1 LLFISRGENIFSPH
15 SLSPLRV
22 RVRGI
27 KKGRESFMTEK
38 NINNNNSTTYYSY
51 TTIQDYFLAHWVNT
65 IGLGPAILYLELLSY
80 CHKGKDTAWPSIKTL
95 NKRMGI
101 TTKTLIR
108 YRNTLLEY
116 GLIKKVVKQRSSSGG
131 YDHNL
136 YQIGLLDKDR
146 ILLPPVERLP
156 EGKEEIISGIV
167 EETPSS
173 NQNNPQKE
181 RIKEELKKLNLD
193 KKSIDKIILNYSL
206 EDIEEKLELLQI
218 KRKVVNP
225 AGWLITAL
233 KEDYATSE
241 SYEKPEEVEEEQQ
254 RKITKPEELIPPVKK
269 KEEIKRLPREEEL
282 KWIRKIRE
290 IISK

>member
-1 LLFISRGENIFSPH
+1 MERKIQAN
-15 SLSPLRV
+15 
-22 RVRGI
+22 
-27 KKGRESFMTEK
+27 KT
-38 NINNNNSTTYYSY
+38 NSY

-65 IGLGPAILYLELLSY
+65 IGLGPAILYIELLSY

-95 NKRMGI
+95 NKRMGT

-108 YRNTLLEY
+108 YRNTLIEY
-116 GLIKKVVKQRSSSGG
+116 GLIKKVVKQKSSSGG

-136 YQIGLLDKDR
+136 YQIGLLDKDT

-156 EGKEEIISGIV
+156 EDKEEIISGIA
-167 EETPSS
+167 EEAPSS
-173 NQNNPQKE
+173 NQNNPKKVIIDNKKILKKE

-218 KRKVVNP
+218 KRNVVNP
-225 AGWLITAL
+225 AGWLIAAL
-233 KEDYATSE
+233 KEDYATLE
-241 SYEKPEEVEEEQQ
+241 SYEKPE
-254 RKITKPEELIPPVKK
+254 KLIPPVKK